1 MIQSDSDV
9 FNEQTILH
17 KLRHYLPAQAP
28 LKDFIHHNT
37 LHAFQ
42 ALPFDKA
49 IFSASAILGY
59 KVSLTLAEYR
69 HQYAKGRI
77 RDEVLN
83 QIIIKKKGEAQ
94 LPEWKQKLLHG
105 VYHRPMP
112 RIGTLRANWKK
123 LHQVDLDS
131 LVHPLLFRILCS
143 YLDQGIAIWNFP
155 VWHKGFLASIREL
168 ERTSLTSFFRSS
180 RAKELLLKGHCRIEQ
195 LLRILVGFDR
205 TLYAHYLFDQQ
216 FAHQGWSGMVAV
228 VEEHPETL
236 LDKRKIS
243 LHDLIVFELLL
254 EIDALDFYFGPYW
267 LPLEQG
273 LHEKPEPLFADVSV
287 TELDEVTML
296 WQEAFEWSYYN
307 PVLAGIQV
315 AVQDKPAREKSFQ
328 AVFCIDDRECSL
340 RRYLE
345 QTDGRC
351 ETFGTPGFFGVE
363 FYFQPDHGK
372 FYDKLCPAPVTPK
385 YLIKEVGIRRK
396 HSRDTHFTQR
406 THSLLGG
413 WLISQ
418 TLGFWSAFKLFLNII
433 RPSISPAT
441 ATSFQHMH
449 EHSRLTIEC
458 RNPEYK
464 EKGLQLG
471 FTIEEMAERVEAVLR
486 SIGMVNDFAPLV
498 YVVGHGA
505 SSVNN
510 PHYAAYDCG
519 ACSGRAGSVNARVF
533 SFMANH
539 AGVRALLE
547 KSGISIP
554 EQTLFVGGLHDT
566 TRDEIVFFDENS
578 LSPESK
584 RLHEQHKKTFLLA
597 LDLNAKERSRRFYS
611 VDTKS
616 SLPKIHKAIKLRSVS
631 LFEPRPELNHATNAL
646 CIIGR
651 RQLTRHLFLDRRAF
665 LNSFDYR
672 VDPDGKYLF
681 NIVKA
686 AAPVCG
692 GINLEYFFSRT
703 DNQKLGAGTKLPH
716 NVMGLFGVANG
727 IDGDLRPGLPSQ
739 MIEVHEP
746 IRLLMVIEHYP
757 EVVLHTIQRSAET
770 YEWFV
775 NQWIHLVVVH
785 PDTRELFVFQN
796 GNFVLYKPQAPPIPR
811 TTDVT
816 KIIEQSHDDLPVY
829 ELISS
834 EQP

>member
-1 MIQSDSDV
+1 MRMSDNDI
-9 FNEQTILH
+9 FNEHNVLH
-17 KLRHYLPAQAP
+17 KLKHYLPAQAP

-49 IFSASAILGY
+49 IFNASAILGY

-69 HQYAKGRI
+69 HLYASGRI
-77 RDEVLN
+77 REEVLN
-83 QIIIKKKGEAQ
+83 QIIIHKKGADR
-94 LPEWKQKLLHG
+94 LPEWKEKLLHG

-112 RIGTLRANWKK
+112 RIGTLRSNWKK

-131 LVHPLLFRILCS
+131 LVHPLLFRMLCS

-180 RAKELLLKGHCRIEQ
+180 RAKELLLKGHCSIVQ
-195 LLRILVGFDR
+195 LLRILVGFDQS
-205 TLYAHYLFDQQ
+205 LYEQYLFDQQ

-273 LHEKPEPLFADVSV
+273 LNEKPEHLFADVPV

-315 AVQDKPAREKSFQ
+315 AVSDEPAKENSFQ

-345 QTDGRC
+345 QTDRRC
-351 ETFGTPGFFGVE
+351 ETYGTPGFFGVE

-372 FYDKLCPAPVTPK
+372 FYDKLCPAPVTPG

-418 TLGFWSAFKLFLNII
+418 TLGFWSAFKLFLNIF

-464 EKGLQLG
+464 EKDLQLG
-471 FTIEEMAERVEAVLR
+471 FTIEEMTERVEAVLR
-486 SIGMVNDFAPLV
+486 SIGLVSNFAPLV
-498 YVVGHGA
+498 YLVGHGA

-539 AGVRALLE
+539 SGVRARLE
-547 KSGISIP
+547 KCGISIP
-554 EQTLFVGGLHDT
+554 HHTRFVGGLHDT
-566 TRDEIVFFDENS
+566 TRDEIAFFDEDS
-578 LSPESK
+578 LQADHK
-584 RLHEQHKKTFLLA
+584 LFHEQNKKVFLQA

-616 SLPKIHKAIKLRSVS
+616 SLSKIHKAIKLRSVS

-665 LNSFDYR
+665 LNSYDYR
-672 VDPDGKYLF
+672 IDPDGKYLF

-739 MIEVHEP
+739 MIEIHEP
-746 IRLLMVIEHYP
+746 VRLLMIIEHYP
-757 EVVLHTIQRSAET
+757 EVVRQTIQHSAIT
-770 YEWFV
+770 YEWFI

-785 PDTRELFVFQN
+785 PDTKELFLFQD
-796 GNFVLYKPQAPPIPR
+796 GSFVIYEPQAPPIAKIKG
-811 TTDVT
+811 VSE
-816 KIIEQSHDDLPVY
+816 IIEQSHDDLPVY
-829 ELISS
+829 ILVNT
-834 EQP
+834 